1 MENYE
6 LIMDKFSGMISKEVA
21 IKIMKGEIPIDIDNN
36 LSTKQKKRINNINST
51 SDITDVRNTIEFI
64 NTKRNIMIGDNKE
77 EGNYIID
84 IKDVVYRIFNPQE
97 SKLKKGIKRTLVLG
111 YEGATINFVVHNKL
125 SDFIDVNIIERG
137 DTIFIRKALLDIKQ
151 NLLYDQKSTL
161 ISKIAP
167 TTNKIYVVSELSAGM
182 RGIDVIGRITEI
194 GAIKYVSGLGNEQ
207 VAVAS
212 AKLSLN
218 DKSVDVSLWGS
229 SALATTKMNL
239 NDFVK
244 IEFCNVRNKFDKLEI
259 IANDYSRVFA
269 SNLLAQRVRRAEL
282 S

>member
-167 TTNKIYVVSELSAGM
+167 TTNKIYVVSELSTGM

>member
-1 MENYE
+1 
-6 LIMDKFSGMISKEVA
+6 MDKFSGMISKENA
-21 IKIMKGEIPIDIDNN
+21 IKIMKGEISLDINN
-36 LSTKQKKRINNINST
+36 SIIKQKKQNNI
-51 SDITDVRNTIEFI
+51 SDVTDVRNIIEFI
-64 NTKRNIMIGDNKE
+64 NTKRNAIIEDNIKKE
-77 EGNYIID
+77 ENYIID

-111 YEGATINFVVHNKL
+111 HEGATINFVVHNKL
-125 SDFIDVNIIERG
+125 SDFIDVNTIERG
-137 DTIFIRKALLDIKQ
+137 DTIFIRKAVLNIKQ
-151 NLLYDQKSTL
+151 SLLYDQKSTL

-167 TTNKIYVVSELSAGM
+167 TTNKIYVISELSAGM

-194 GAIKYVSGLGNEQ
+194 GTIKYVSGLGNDQ

-244 IEFCNVRNKFDKLEI
+244 IEFCNVKNKFDKLEI

-269 SNLLAQRVRRAEL
+269 SNLFAQRVRRAEL